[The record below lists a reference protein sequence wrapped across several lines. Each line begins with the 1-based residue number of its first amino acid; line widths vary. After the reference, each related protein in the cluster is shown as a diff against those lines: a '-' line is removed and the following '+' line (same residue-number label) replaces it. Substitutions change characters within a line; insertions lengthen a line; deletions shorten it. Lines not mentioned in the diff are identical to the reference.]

1 MKKLAIALVALT
13 CLLAGALLPA
23 LAEANPVFPAAV
35 EGPEKPVSEAAP
47 ATEPEAPKATREPKA
62 AEKPD
67 ETTPATE
74 PEAPKATR
82 EPKAAE
88 KPDKAEPATEPE
100 APKAT
105 REPKAAE
112 KPDKAEPDIKPEA
125 PEPPHRHEHPGAV
138 HRHHGEKGPQARPE
152 ERTPR
157 GPREDER
164 TWHAAPHCRRCDPE
178 RSRPHCHGCPF
189 AHKCP
194 GRQDSRPAEPLPDVL
209 PEREPRREAAEK
221 EMTLLLDPGIII

>member
-23 LAEANPVFPAAV
+23 LAEANPVSPAAV

-88 KPDKAEPATEPE
+88 KPDKAEP
-100 APKAT
+100 
-105 REPKAAE
+105 
-112 KPDKAEPDIKPEA
+112 DIKPEA

-138 HRHHGEKGPQARPE
+138 HRHHGKKGPQARPE

-164 TWHAAPHCRRCDPE
+164 PWHAAPHCRRCDPE

>member
-23 LAEANPVFPAAV
+23 LAEANPVSPAAV

-47 ATEPEAPKATREPKA
+47 PPNPKRPKRRA
-62 AEKPD
+62 S
-67 ETTPATE
+67 
-74 PEAPKATR
+74 
-82 EPKAAE
+82 
-88 KPDKAEPATEPE
+88 
-100 APKAT
+100 
-105 REPKAAE
+105 PKAAE

-138 HRHHGEKGPQARPE
+138 HRHHGKKGPQARPE

-164 TWHAAPHCRRCDPE
+164 PWHAAPHCRRCDPE

>member
-1 MKKLAIALVALT
+1 MKKLAIALVVLI

-23 LAEANPVFPAAV
+23 LAEVNPVFPAAV
-35 EGPEKPVSEAAP
+35 EGPEKPVSETTP

-88 KPDKAEPATEPE
+88 KPDETTPATEPE
-100 APKAT
+100 AP
-105 REPKAAE
+105 
-112 KPDKAEPDIKPEA
+112 D
-125 PEPPHRHEHPGAV
+125 PPHRHEHPGAV

-164 TWHAAPHCRRCDPE
+164 PWHAAPHCRRCEPE
-178 RSRPHCHGCPF
+178 RRRPHCPGCPY
-189 AHKCP
+189 AHECP
-194 GRQDSRPAEPLPDVL
+194 GRQDRDAAEPLPDVL

>member
-23 LAEANPVFPAAV
+23 LAEANPVSPAAV

-47 ATEPEAPKATREPKA
+47 ATE
-62 AEKPD
+62 
-67 ETTPATE
+67 
-74 PEAPKATR
+74 
-82 EPKAAE
+82 
-88 KPDKAEPATEPE
+88 
-100 APKAT
+100 
-105 REPKAAE
+105 
-112 KPDKAEPDIKPEA
+112 PEA

-164 TWHAAPHCRRCDPE
+164 PWHAAPHCRRCEPE
-178 RSRPHCHGCPF
+178 RRRPHCPGCPY
-189 AHKCP
+189 AHECP
-194 GRQDSRPAEPLPDVL
+194 GRQDRDAAEPLPDVL

>member
-1 MKKLAIALVALT
+1 MKKLAIALVVLT

-23 LAEANPVFPAAV
+23 LAEVNPVSPAAV
-35 EGPEKPVSEAAP
+35 EGPEKPVSETAP
-47 ATEPEAPKATREPKA
+47 ATE
-62 AEKPD
+62 
-67 ETTPATE
+67 
-74 PEAPKATR
+74 
-82 EPKAAE
+82 
-88 KPDKAEPATEPE
+88 
-100 APKAT
+100 
-105 REPKAAE
+105 
-112 KPDKAEPDIKPEA
+112 PEA

-164 TWHAAPHCRRCDPE
+164 PWHAAPHCRRCEPE
-178 RSRPHCHGCPF
+178 RRRPHCPGCPY
-189 AHKCP
+189 AHECP
-194 GRQDSRPAEPLPDVL
+194 GRQDRDAAEPLPDVL

>member
-23 LAEANPVFPAAV
+23 LAEANPVSPAAV
-35 EGPEKPVSEAAP
+35 EGPEKPVSEAA
-47 ATEPEAPKATREPKA
+47 
-62 AEKPD
+62 
-67 ETTPATE
+67 PATE

-138 HRHHGEKGPQARPE
+138 HRHHGKKGPQARPE

-164 TWHAAPHCRRCDPE
+164 PWHAAPHCRRCDPE

-221 EMTLLLDPGIII
+221 EMTLLLDPGIIS

>member
-23 LAEANPVFPAAV
+23 LAEANPVSPAAV

-67 ETTPATE
+67 KAEPDIK
-74 PEAPKATR
+74 PEAPEATR

-88 KPDKAEPATEPE
+88 KPDETTPATE
-100 APKAT
+100 
-105 REPKAAE
+105 
-112 KPDKAEPDIKPEA
+112 PEA

-164 TWHAAPHCRRCDPE
+164 PWHAAPHCRRCEPE
-178 RSRPHCHGCPF
+178 RRRPHCPGCPY
-189 AHKCP
+189 AHECP
-194 GRQDSRPAEPLPDVL
+194 GRQDRDAAEPLPDVL

>member
-23 LAEANPVFPAAV
+23 LAEANPVSPAAV
-35 EGPEKPVSEAAP
+35 EGPEKPVSEAA
-47 ATEPEAPKATREPKA
+47 
-62 AEKPD
+62 
-67 ETTPATE
+67 PATE

-138 HRHHGEKGPQARPE
+138 HRHHGKKGPQARPE

-164 TWHAAPHCRRCDPE
+164 PWHAAPHCRRCDPE

-194 GRQDSRPAEPLPDVL
+194 GRQDSRPAGPQPDEQL
-209 PEREPRREAAEK
+209 EREPRREAAEK

>member
-23 LAEANPVFPAAV
+23 LAEANPVSPAAV
-35 EGPEKPVSEAAP
+35 EGPEKPVSEAA
-47 ATEPEAPKATREPKA
+47 
-62 AEKPD
+62 
-67 ETTPATE
+67 PATE

-138 HRHHGEKGPQARPE
+138 HRHHGKKGPQARPE

-164 TWHAAPHCRRCDPE
+164 PWHAAPHCRRCDPE

>member
-23 LAEANPVFPAAV
+23 LAEANPVSPAAV

-88 KPDKAEPATEPE
+88 KPDKAEP
-100 APKAT
+100 
-105 REPKAAE
+105 
-112 KPDKAEPDIKPEA
+112 DIKPEA
-125 PEPPHRHEHPGAV
+125 PDPPHRHEHPGAV

-164 TWHAAPHCRRCDPE
+164 PWHAAPHCHRCEPE

-189 AHKCP
+189 VHECP
-194 GRQDSRPAEPLPDVL
+194 GRQDSRPAGPQPDEQ
-209 PEREPRREAAEK
+209 PERETRREAAEK
-221 EMTLLLDPGIII
+221 KMSLPLGPGTII

>member
-23 LAEANPVFPAAV
+23 LAEANPVSPAAV

-67 ETTPATE
+67 ETT
-74 PEAPKATR
+74 
-82 EPKAAE
+82 
-88 KPDKAEPATEPE
+88 PATEPE

-164 TWHAAPHCRRCDPE
+164 PWHAAPHCRRCEPE
-178 RSRPHCHGCPF
+178 RRRPHCPGCPY
-189 AHKCP
+189 AHECP
-194 GRQDSRPAEPLPDVL
+194 GRQDRDAAEPLPDVL

>member
-23 LAEANPVFPAAV
+23 LAEANPVSPAAV

-67 ETTPATE
+67 EPTPATE
-74 PEAPKATR
+74 PEAPNAPR

-88 KPDKAEPATEPE
+88 Q
-100 APKAT
+100 
-105 REPKAAE
+105 
-112 KPDKAEPDIKPEA
+112 PDKAEPDIKPEA

-164 TWHAAPHCRRCDPE
+164 PWHAAPHCRRCEPE
-178 RSRPHCHGCPF
+178 RRRPHCPGCPY
-189 AHKCP
+189 AHECP
-194 GRQDSRPAEPLPDVL
+194 GRQDRDAAEPLPDVL
-209 PEREPRREAAEK
+209 PEREPRWEAAEK